1 MPYIGNAKLW
11 LQKNVFTPW
20 NILKN
25 MDLAGGSL
33 NYKGL
38 EVLRK
43 VEIEGKKYYR
53 GGVLPCTADLKR
65 AAKRLETIG
74 DELIPFE
81 EF

>member
-1 MPYIGNAKLW
+1 
-11 LQKNVFTPW
+11 
-20 NILKN
+20 

-43 VEIEGKKYYR
+43 VETEWKKYYR

-74 DELIPFE
+74 DESIPFK
-81 EF
+81 EFQSEWGKGIKFCHA